1 MSARFILIA
10 AALLGALAV
19 MLGAFA
25 AHGLRDQLSPRLLEV
40 FRTGVDY
47 QFWHVAALMAV
58 GLLQQR
64 ERRFGFSL
72 GAAAFLLGVLF
83 FSGSLYV
90 LALSGVHWLGAI
102 TPLGGTAFIIGW
114 LSLAVTL
121 IRQGKQNADSG
132 ER

>member
-1 MSARFILIA
+1 MPARYTLSA

-19 MLGAFA
+19 GLGAFA
-25 AHGLRDQLSPRLLEV
+25 SHGLRGQLEARLLEV
-40 FRTGVDY
+40 FQIGVQY
-47 QFWHVAALMAV
+47 QFYHVFAMMLT

-64 ERRFGFSL
+64 RDCRGL
-72 GAAAFLLGVLF
+72 RLAAALFLLGMLI

-102 TPLGGTAFIIGW
+102 TPLGGSAFIAGW
-114 LSLAVTL
+114 LVLAFS
-121 IRQGKQNADSG
+121 IFQQGKQNADSS

>member
-1 MSARFILIA
+1 MSARLIMTLA
-10 AALLGALAV
+10 AVLGALAV

-47 QFWHVAALMAV
+47 QFWHVLALLAV
-58 GLLQQR
+58 GLLQQHQ
-64 ERRFGFSL
+64 RRLGFSL
-72 GAAAFLLGVLF
+72 SAGAFLLGIAL

-102 TPLGGTAFIIGW
+102 TPLGGSAFIFGW
-114 LSLAVTL
+114 LCLAVTL
-121 IRQGKQNADSG
+121 VKQGKEHADSG
-132 ER
+132 KR

>member
-1 MSARFILIA
+1 MSARTVLML

-25 AHGLRDQLSPRLLEV
+25 AHGLREQLSPRLLEV

-47 QFWHVAALMAV
+47 QFWHVLALLAV

-64 ERRFGFSL
+64 EARFGFSL
-72 GAAAFLLGVLF
+72 SAGAFLAGILL

-90 LALSGVHWLGAI
+90 LALSGTHWLGMI
-102 TPLGGTAFIIGW
+102 TPVGGVAFIVGW

-121 IRQGKQNADSG
+121 LIQGKQNADSG

>member
-1 MSARFILIA
+1 MSARFTLLT

-19 MLGAFA
+19 ALGAFA
-25 AHGLRDQLSPRLLEV
+25 AHGLRSILSVRLLEV
-40 FRTGVDY
+40 FQTGVDY
-47 QFWHVAALMAV
+47 QFWHVGALLV
-58 GLLQQR
+58 TGLLQRQYNSR
-64 ERRFGFSL
+64 ALKVSAL
-72 GAAAFLLGVLF
+72 AFLFGIVC

-114 LSLAVTL
+114 LSLAVSIFQQEKL
-121 IRQGKQNADSG
+121 HADSG

>member
-1 MSARFILIA
+1 MSARFTLLT

-19 MLGAFA
+19 ALGAFA
-25 AHGLRDQLSPRLLEV
+25 AHGLRSILSARLLEV
-40 FRTGVDY
+40 FQTGVDY
-47 QFWHVAALMAV
+47 QFWHVGALLV
-58 GLLQQR
+58 TGLLQRQYNSR
-64 ERRFGFSL
+64 ALRV
-72 GAAAFLLGVLF
+72 GALAFLFGIVC

-114 LSLAVTL
+114 LRLAVSIFQQEKL
-121 IRQGKQNADSG
+121 HADSG